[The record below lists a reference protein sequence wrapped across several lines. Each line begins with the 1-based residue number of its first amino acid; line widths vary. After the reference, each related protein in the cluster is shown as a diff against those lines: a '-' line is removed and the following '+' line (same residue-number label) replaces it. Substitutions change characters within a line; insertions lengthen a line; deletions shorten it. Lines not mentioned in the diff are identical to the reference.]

1 MDQIACARGLMQR
14 VNVLRDGVN
23 LAGMLALEPRQRDM
37 RRVGP
42 RIAMPPPAQIIEV
55 VHTRWVAGK
64 AFRRRHLLEREL
76 GPQSTFVAEGAESAL
91 GRQAGAGQDDDVVEG
106 CHRTTGFSL
115 DGNGTTIAG
124 YGWAER
130 LVLRG

>member
-14 VNVLRDGVN
+14 VNVQRDGVN

-64 AFRRRHLLEREL
+64 AFRRRHLLERGVSNMKL
-76 GPQSTFVAEGAESAL
+76 RNFLLVSVAVILSLLSTAAMADNCTWAPQPDGSTWGTCVDDS
-91 GRQAGAGQDDDVVEG
+91 GRM
-106 CHRTTGFSL
+106 
-115 DGNGTTIAG
+115 
-124 YGWAER
+124 
-130 LVLRG
+130 